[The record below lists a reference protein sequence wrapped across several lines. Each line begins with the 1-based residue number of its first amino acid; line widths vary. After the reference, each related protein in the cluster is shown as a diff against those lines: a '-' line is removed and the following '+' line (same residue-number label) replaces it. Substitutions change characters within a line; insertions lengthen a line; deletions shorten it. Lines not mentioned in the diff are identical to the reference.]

1 MARHDRPRAPLKTG
15 KGRTPLVIAG
25 IGALQALTLLVL
37 LARGKLAAVTVGPE
51 GVGILGVIEA
61 LVQSVAHLFSFG
73 LPIAAVRFLSQAHGD
88 GPSAFAASYSRFLRR
103 VVASG
108 VVGVVLA
115 VGFVWLRPDVLGPAL
130 RPYRGLVLLSLL
142 GAPFLPLRDLLAN
155 ALAAAR
161 ATRASAALSF
171 WVAVGSTIG
180 AGAGIVVESSV
191 RGFLVGTLAGSGA
204 ALVAIAAWLPRRL
217 ALPDGASPPSDP
229 VEAAPSSEVAVTALV
244 LWVSFLSYPLAQFVA
259 RHIVLARFGTAEAG
273 LLQAGLGLSG
283 LPALLLGP
291 ATALYLAPVVNSR
304 GPADAKGR
312 IAASF
317 LRDLALASALLAL
330 PLVLFPHLALR
341 LPFAATFEGAAG
353 SLALLVVG
361 QALRILAGVFYV
373 FLVGLGDVRVY
384 GVLVVVSQVLFGL
397 LSWRLGSRDG
407 VHGVALA
414 FLVSGLFLLVATGA
428 RASWSHGLGLDGE
441 LAAFVASSVGVLLG
455 VGIWCSAGPSPD
467 LSNGLARLGL
477 GLVLAAG
484 LVLWGRRR
492 VMAQEATS

>member
-1 MARHDRPRAPLKTG
+1 MARHDRPRAPLKPG
-15 KGRTPLVIAG
+15 PSRTPVVIAG

-73 LPIAAVRFLSQAHGD
+73 LPIAAVRFLSQAHSD
-88 GPSAFAASYSRFLRR
+88 GPSAFAAAYSRFLRR

-108 VVGVVLA
+108 VLGLVVALGV
-115 VGFVWLRPDVLGPAL
+115 VWLRPDVLGPAL

-161 ATRASAALSF
+161 ATGASAALSF

-180 AGAGIVVESSV
+180 ACAGIVVQSSV
-191 RGFLVGTLAGSGA
+191 TGFLVGTLAGSGA
-204 ALVAIAAWLPRRL
+204 ALVVVALWLPRRL
-217 ALPDGASPPSDP
+217 ALPADEGAPPGSGDS
-229 VEAAPSSEVAVTALV
+229 ALSSEIAVTSLV
-244 LWVSFLSYPLAQFVA
+244 LWVSLLSYPLAQLVA
-259 RHIVLARFGTAEAG
+259 RHVVLARFGTAEAG
-273 LLQAGLGLSG
+273 LLQAGLGLSA

-291 ATALYLAPVVNSR
+291 ATALYLAPAVNRR

-317 LRDLALASALLAL
+317 LRDLTLASVLLAL

-361 QALRILAGVFYV
+361 QTLRILAGVFYV
-373 FLVGLGDVRVY
+373 FLVGLGDVKVY
-384 GVLVVVSQVLFGL
+384 GVLVVVSQGLFGL

-441 LAAFVASSVGVLLG
+441 LAAFVASSIGVLLG
-455 VGIWCSAGPSPD
+455 AGVWCSARPSPSLRD
-467 LSNGLARLGL
+467 GVGRLALGLA
-477 GLVLAAG
+477 VAAG
-484 LVLWGRRR
+484 LALWGRRR
-492 VMAQEATS
+492 ASAAEAPS